1 MRLRGKTVKPLDA
14 EQREPPQEFSFCG
27 KEKGYA
33 NIQAP
38 REEKKKDPIT
48 RKYPEFH
55 SKLVPCTLMF

>member
-38 REEKKKDPIT
+38 REEKKKGS
-48 RKYPEFH
+48 YN
-55 SKLVPCTLMF
+55 